1 MVEELTMAKILVAF
15 LFQMLLTVG
24 AVIFSV
30 RIGIAIAEVKLDDAI
45 KDVLRVE
52 QKVDNINGSVRIHDR
67 ELAGLQ
73 KEVEQLQSSA

>member
-1 MVEELTMAKILVAF
+1 MAKILVAF